1 MASWEQVRIRGEAGV
16 RWAFV
21 SIRLSQRRAQCALE
35 IQMLA
40 ETGYLFPKSHN
51 KSAKKLG
58 DHQKI
63 CLHPG
68 EKGWANQSLTAT
80 VCTSCCLRMEVEEDA
95 PRIQLGTPWQNPDG
109 KKVLRELLRAV

>member
-1 MASWEQVRIRGEAGV
+1 MASWEQVRIRGEAGI

-21 SIRLSQRRAQCALE
+21 SIRLLQRRAQCVLE

-51 KSAKKLG
+51 KSAKKLR

-80 VCTSCCLRMEVEEDA
+80 VCTPCGLRVEVEDVL
-95 PRIQLGTPWQNPDG
+95 RIQLGTPWQNPDG